1 MLSFRMTV
9 HTLLLVSTSGG
20 KHLQMPPRHTR
31 IHAVAF
37 LGILLQLYIACVQSY
52 DAAEGEALGRKY
64 ETLNWRI
71 ISKPGGATVK
81 PDEFYS
87 LYG

>member
-1 MLSFRMTV
+1 MSMHALLRVLS
-9 HTLLLVSTSGG
+9 
-20 KHLQMPPRHTR
+20 
-31 IHAVAF
+31 VASP
-37 LGILLQLYIACVQSY
+37 GISLEKTYTCLHVTVQSY
-52 DAAEGEALGRKY
+52 DATEGEALGGKY

-81 PDEFYS
+81 PDEFYN

>member
-1 MLSFRMTV
+1 MQSYNASEGE
-9 HTLLLVSTSGG
+9 TLGG
-20 KHLQMPPRHTR
+20 K
-31 IHAVAF
+31 
-37 LGILLQLYIACVQSY
+37 
-52 DAAEGEALGRKY
+52 Y
-64 ETLNWRI
+64 EKLNWRI

>member
-1 MLSFRMTV
+1 MVLMIFIS
-9 HTLLLVSTSGG
+9 
-20 KHLQMPPRHTR
+20 K
-31 IHAVAF
+31 
-37 LGILLQLYIACVQSY
+37 ACVAAQSY
-52 DAAEGEALGRKY
+52 DIAEFPALVEKY

-81 PDEFYS
+81 PDEFYL

>member
-1 MLSFRMTV
+1 MLHNVHAQSDVRMS
-9 HTLLLVSTSGG
+9 L
-20 KHLQMPPRHTR
+20 
-31 IHAVAF
+31 
-37 LGILLQLYIACVQSY
+37 QSY
-52 DAAEGEALGRKY
+52 DVAEFEALLAKY
-64 ETLNWRI
+64 EKLNWKI

>member
-1 MLSFRMTV
+1 MRMS
-9 HTLLLVSTSGG
+9 L
-20 KHLQMPPRHTR
+20 
-31 IHAVAF
+31 
-37 LGILLQLYIACVQSY
+37 QSY
-52 DAAEGEALGRKY
+52 DVAEFEALLAKY
-64 ETLNWRI
+64 EKLNWKI